1 MPQLR
6 SSVESVKFLDDLGI
20 TCRLFEEVEREE
32 LQITLCLSLSLNGEL
47 KLLYLSN
54 NRTFSGRL
62 FICFWDTGIQGLEH
76 LIEEFPYVKEQ
87 WMC

>member
-1 MPQLR
+1 MSQLR
-6 SSVESVKFLDDLGI
+6 SSEGSVKFLGDLGI

-32 LQITLCLSLSLNGEL
+32 FQITLCLSLSLNGEL

-54 NRTFSGRL
+54 NRRFGGRL

-76 LIEEFPYVKEQ
+76 LIEEFPYIKEQ